1 MARQLTVNGPDKV
14 MQMDDHTVYR
24 NTIAR
29 MFRSGFLEAFTKV
42 HPIVPAL
49 MFVPVAAY
57 FGWLGLQA
65 LGPLLLLPAIAGGIL
80 FWSFTEYVLHRWL
93 FHIEPSN
100 LVSKIIYVYLH
111 GIHHHYP
118 DDHYRLVMVPII
130 SGPLAVAFYFLFAAV
145 LPPAWVAGAFTGMVL
160 GYLSYDYGHWA
171 THHIKIPR
179 SAWAKPVAS
188 MLKGQRKRHLRHH
201 FGDHSKGFGVS
212 TGLWDHVFRTVD
224 PSLTTAPP
232 IVGGTAPGVEDEAA

>member
-1 MARQLTVNGPDKV
+1 MAKQLTVNGPDNV
-14 MQMDDHTVYR
+14 MRMDDHTVYR

-29 MFRSGFLEAFTKV
+29 MFKSGFFEAFSKV
-42 HPIVPAL
+42 HPIIPAL
-49 MFVPVAAY
+49 IFVPVT
-57 FGWLGLQA
+57 GWALWTGLQA
-65 LGPLLLLPAIAGGIL
+65 LGPLLLVAAVAGGVL
-80 FWSFTEYVLHRWL
+80 FWTFTEYVLHRWL

-100 LVSKIIYVYLH
+100 LIAKIIYVYLH

-130 SGPLAVAFYFLFAAV
+130 SVPLAIAFWFLFGAV
-145 LPPAWVAGAFTGMVL
+145 LPPQWVAGAFAGMVI
-160 GYLSYDYGHWA
+160 GYLGYDYGHWA

-179 SAWAKPVAS
+179 NAWAKPVAA

-201 FGDHSKGFGVS
+201 FGDHSNGFGVS

-224 PSLTTAPP
+224 PSLSTAPP

>member
-1 MARQLTVNGPDKV
+1 VAKALTVNGPDAV

-29 MFRSGFLEAFTKV
+29 MFRSGFIEAFTKV

-49 MFVPVAAY
+49 IFVPVLAY
-57 FGWLGLQA
+57 FLWTGLA
-65 LGPLLLLPAIAGGIL
+65 AAGPLLLVPAVLGGVL
-80 FWSFTEYVLHRWL
+80 FWTLTEYVLHRWL
-93 FHIEPSN
+93 FHIAPTN
-100 LVSKIIYVYLH
+100 IISKMIYVYLH

-118 DDHYRLVMVPII
+118 DDHYRLVMVPVI
-130 SGPLAVAFYFLFAAV
+130 SVPLATLFYFGFAAV
-145 LPPAWVAGAFTGMVL
+145 LPAEFVAGAFAGLTI
-160 GYLSYDYGHWA
+160 GYLAYDYGHWA

-179 SAWAKPVAS
+179 SAWAKPLAM

-201 FGDHSKGFGVS
+201 FGDHTRGFGVS

-224 PSLTTAPP
+224 PVLAGGQPTAP
-232 IVGGTAPGVEDEAA
+232 VESKDEAA